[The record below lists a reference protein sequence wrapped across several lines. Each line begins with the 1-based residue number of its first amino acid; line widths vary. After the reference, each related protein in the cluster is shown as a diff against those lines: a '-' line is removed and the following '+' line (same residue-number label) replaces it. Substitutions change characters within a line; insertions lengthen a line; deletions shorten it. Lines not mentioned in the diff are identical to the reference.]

1 MKDMN
6 ESKEV
11 KDEVK
16 ETTPQTSAGNAVA
29 AQSDTNK
36 KEKEKISKKVNA
48 SFHGRKFRSGA
59 YTTAISVV
67 VIAILMILNIFVTKI
82 NPQVDFSSESMFTLT
97 KDTKS
102 YVKSVKDEI
111 KIYYLVETGN
121 EQKKMSTVVDK
132 YDDICKNV
140 SVEYID
146 PILHPSFATQY
157 TDEKI
162 LDNSVIVVNE
172 TKDKSKYLSYS
183 SMLQSEM
190 DYTTY
195 QPYVTG
201 IDVEGQVTAAIQYVT
216 TDNLPVMY
224 VVDGHGES
232 QIGPNFTS
240 LLQKQNVEVKTLKT
254 ITEKSIPEDCKML
267 FFSVP
272 KTDYTE
278 EEVTM
283 FENYIARGG
292 NAIIVGD
299 YSTNA
304 LANFNA
310 FVNYYGVEIVKG
322 VVLEGDQN
330 NMYQSPMNVL
340 PNILENSI
348 TTNLPKD
355 SNTFIVTRNVSGIR
369 QLETKRSKL
378 TFESLLNTSDKART
392 GDSQSLS
399 KEDSDIAGPFDVA
412 VAITDK
418 YQDKES
424 KIIIL
429 GSKDFVNDSAI
440 GNTSFVNYQFMAG
453 LVNCT
458 ADVQVEPLNIPVRAY
473 NNDRL
478 ATTTGQFVMHFILS
492 FIVLPLVILAIG
504 IVVVL
509 IRRKK

>member
-1 MKDMN
+1 
-6 ESKEV
+6 
-11 KDEVK
+11 
-16 ETTPQTSAGNAVA
+16 
-29 AQSDTNK
+29 
-36 KEKEKISKKVNA
+36 
-48 SFHGRKFRSGA
+48 
-59 YTTAISVV
+59 
-67 VIAILMILNIFVTKI
+67 
-82 NPQVDFSSESMFTLT
+82 
-97 KDTKS
+97 
-102 YVKSVKDEI
+102 
-111 KIYYLVETGN
+111 
-121 EQKKMSTVVDK
+121 
-132 YDDICKNV
+132 
-140 SVEYID
+140 
-146 PILHPSFATQY
+146 
-157 TDEKI
+157 
-162 LDNSVIVVNE
+162 
-172 TKDKSKYLSYS
+172 
-183 SMLQSEM
+183 
-190 DYTTY
+190 
-195 QPYVTG
+195 
-201 IDVEGQVTAAIQYVT
+201 
-216 TDNLPVMY
+216 
-224 VVDGHGES
+224 
-232 QIGPNFTS
+232 
-240 LLQKQNVEVKTLKT
+240 
-254 ITEKSIPEDCKML
+254 
-267 FFSVP
+267 
-272 KTDYTE
+272 
-278 EEVTM
+278 
-283 FENYIARGG
+283 
-292 NAIIVGD
+292 
-299 YSTNA
+299 
-304 LANFNA
+304 
-310 FVNYYGVEIVKG
+310 
-322 VVLEGDQN
+322 
-330 NMYQSPMNVL
+330 MYQSPMNVL

-378 TFESLLNTSDKART
+378 TFESLLNTSDKAFSRT